1 MEEGQ
6 QEEQEQKEEQEQME
20 EQEEEE
26 EEEEQEEEEEEA
38 TREVQDVATALKVA
52 QPFSPACARGLQPSP
67 YDITAAAAAAV
78 IPL

>member
-26 EEEEQEEEEEEA
+26 EEEA
-38 TREVQDVATALKVA
+38 TGEVQDVATALKVA
-52 QPFSPACARGLQPSP
+52 KPFSPACARGLQPST
-67 YDITAAAAAAV
+67 YDITAAAAAAAAV